1 VTERIA
7 LFPLGTVLFPEGVLP
22 LRIFETRYVD
32 MIRRVMREQSG
43 FGVVLI
49 REGAEVGPIGALAAV
64 GTFARIVDFDAMPDG
79 LLKIVARG
87 ERRFRIV
94 AGDMQKD
101 GLHLAD
107 VEWLP
112 DESAQLG
119 ETDYPALRA
128 TLAQVLADLGE
139 EDYPAGEPSFNDAA
153 WVAGHLGQLL
163 PAPTHFRQRVL
174 EADSVNTRLD
184 LLESMLAGRD

>member
-1 VTERIA
+1 
-7 LFPLGTVLFPEGVLP
+7 
-22 LRIFETRYVD
+22 
-32 MIRRVMREQSG
+32 
-43 FGVVLI
+43 
-49 REGAEVGPIGALAAV
+49 VGPFGSLAPV

-94 AGDMQKD
+94 TGDIQKD

-112 DESAQLG
+112 DQTAQLADD
-119 ETDYPALRA
+119 EYPALRA

-139 EDYPAGEPSFNDAA
+139 EDYPAGEPDFNDAS

-163 PAPTHFRQRVL
+163 PSPTRFRQRVL
-174 EADSVNTRLD
+174 EADSVKSRLD
-184 LLESMLAGRD
+184 LLESVLAGRD